1 MFHSI
6 KLELRSGFVNDDV
19 YCSTVDDRKSRAND
33 FFFMLVGKLEYAC
46 EREYQTAKEKF
57 EQRRSAAERIDGTE
71 LAQMEA
77 SLELLKERATF
88 ESARNAEALARVE
101 PIIYG
106 QILQV
111 FHLNSGKFVT
121 LVPNKGGKRDKESRR
136 LGLSQAPPPG
146 CESRTL
152 MYFKV
157 WG

>member
-1 MFHSI
+1 
-6 KLELRSGFVNDDV
+6 
-19 YCSTVDDRKSRAND
+19 
-33 FFFMLVGKLEYAC
+33 
-46 EREYQTAKEKF
+46 
-57 EQRRSAAERIDGTE
+57 
-71 LAQMEA
+71 MEA